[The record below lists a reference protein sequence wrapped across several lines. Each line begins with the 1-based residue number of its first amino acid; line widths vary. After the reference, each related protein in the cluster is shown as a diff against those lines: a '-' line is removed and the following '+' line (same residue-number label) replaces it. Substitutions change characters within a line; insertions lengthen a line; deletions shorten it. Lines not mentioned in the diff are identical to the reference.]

1 MNYINAEL
9 RKDNVSAEVAACIT
23 TAVTGIKLNFLATFI
38 SEQVKT
44 APTIIVDTQEYYRK
58 APLRTTAVSVNIER
72 LLIASGNSW

>member
-9 RKDNVSAEVAACIT
+9 RKDNVSAEIAERIT
-23 TAVTGIKLNFLATFI
+23 TAVTGIKLNFLGAFI
-38 SEQVKT
+38 REQVKT
-44 APTIIVDTQEYYRK
+44 APAIIVDTQEYYRK